1 MIRYLGNDE
10 QLMELTI
17 LALNDPN
24 KLVRVEAVQSVA
36 FGHDRDSAIELISP
50 LIWDEESNVSE
61 VAAHSI
67 RQLESFRNTNK
78 NG

>member
-10 QLMELTI
+10 QLMELTMMG
-17 LALNDPN
+17 LDDPN

-36 FGHDRDSAIELISP
+36 FGHDCDSAIELLSP
-50 LIWDEESNVSE
+50 LIRDEESSVSE

-67 RQLESFRNTNK
+67 RQLENIRTTNK